1 MATWNQ
7 LMEEIQ
13 AHQRRGIRGQ
23 RGQPIAEVPIYD
35 YDSIRRRYLKNMFD
49 HTGRNVLIY
58 YSGWLQKPNIRGV
71 EINDEDKIGF
81 MSILDN
87 LDHDKGLDLILHTPG
102 GEIAATESLIYYLRS
117 IFKGDIRAFVP
128 QLAMSGGTVIACACK
143 EIYMGDHSSL
153 GPIDPQMNIPNMG
166 RIPAHAIIQEFEEA
180 YEQINKQPDK
190 ILVWQPILNKYSP
203 GLINRCEK
211 AIDMTKEIVTHSL
224 ISVMFQDLDAQ
235 DAAKKVE
242 RIVEKLGDNDF
253 LKSHDRHLSPKDCSD
268 EIGLIIKK
276 LEDNTQL
283 QDQVLSIHNACM
295 HTFASTPAFKII
307 ENHNGIAFIKLGG
320 QQNINIDIQPNPN
333 FNPQPNQN

>member
-13 AHQRRGIRGQ
+13 AHQRRGNRGQ
-23 RGQPIAEVPIYD
+23 RGQQIVGTPINYD
-35 YDSIRRRYLKNMFD
+35 FDGIRRRYLKNMFD
-49 HTGRNVLIY
+49 LTGRNVLIY
-58 YSGWLQKPNIRGV
+58 YSGWLQKPDIRGV

-81 MSILDN
+81 MSVLDN
-87 LDHDKGLDLILHTPG
+87 LNHDEGLDLILHTPG
-102 GEIAATESLIYYLRS
+102 GEIAATESLVYYLRS

-143 EIYMGDHSSL
+143 EIYMGEHSSL
-153 GPIDPQMNIPNMG
+153 GPIDPQINIPNMG

-180 YEQINKQPDK
+180 YNQIQEYPDK

-211 AIDMTKEIVTHSL
+211 AIDMTKEMVTHSL
-224 ISVMFQDLDAQ
+224 ISVMFQDIDEQ
-235 DAAKKVE
+235 DAAKKASQ
-242 RIVEKLGDNDF
+242 IVGTLGDYDF

-268 EIGLIIKK
+268 KIGLIIKK

-283 QDQVLSIHNACM
+283 QDIVLSIHNACM
-295 HTFASTPAFKII
+295 HTFSSTAAFKII
-307 ENHNGIAFIKLGG
+307 ENHKGIAYIKLGG
-320 QQNINIDIQPNPN
+320 QQNINIGIQPNPD
-333 FNPQPNQN
+333 QN